1 MKNLAA
7 ERDTLRRQNSD
18 NNSYATSFAK
28 KLFYLTSS
36 VFLRSLTAEQKKTS
50 NSAIYL
56 TTFLTYKSRQLT
68 CSLQLGKI
76 SNFTRQIKYNT
87 TDDIS
92 ILPQNNITTNNIMIS
107 VSQI

>member
-50 NSAIYL
+50 NSMVYL
-56 TTFLTYKSRQLT
+56 TIFLTYKSRQLT